1 MYPPSWFAKT
11 ALPSSR
17 WVQDYLPPPKAQL
30 KECSRALR
38 FIVFPECVAKLHT
51 WKKPLDGAKNPYK
64 PLFSNNIF
72 V

>member
-1 MYPPSWFAKT
+1 MRC
-11 ALPSSR
+11 LLSR
-17 WVQDYLPPPKAQL
+17 WSQNYRAPLKVQL
-30 KECSRALR
+30 KEWFAALR

-51 WKKPLDGAKNPYK
+51 WKRPLDGAKDPYK